1 MNSNTGPTS
10 SGDASIISVINATM
24 NMVVKT
30 SSVVVGKPAGI
41 TIKPNTNT
49 IYITNTLSNTV
60 SVLEENKLFN
70 FIRTQHIGSIL
81 WNVRLP

>member
-1 MNSNTGPTS
+1 MNSNTSTT
-10 SGDASIISVINATM
+10 SIISVINATM

-49 IYITNTLSNTV
+49 IYITNTLSKV
-60 SVLEENKLFN
+60 FRKYRKHCYLF
-70 FIRTQHIGSIL
+70 RSIAYTTEIT
-81 WNVRLP
+81 